1 MDEIVKQAMAK
12 WSEVEAG
19 ASDSLALSLR
29 SARLREEALDRRSL
43 LRLMM
48 YG

>member
-29 SARLREEALDRRSL
+29 SARLREEALDRGVL
-43 LRLMM
+43 LRPAI